1 MRHAVVGRHAHA
13 PDPAAA
19 APLPTLGRRVD
30 RERDQHLD
38 LGVEPPRG
46 GFARVRALVGQG
58 RTVVSVLH
66 EITLALMA
74 DDVVVMAQGRVVHAG
89 PCADAASH
97 RALEAVFD
105 HRIAIH
111 PLNGRPVALPR

>member
-1 MRHAVVGRHAHA
+1 MLMDEPLANL
-13 PDPAAA
+13 DPPHQA
-19 APLPTLGRRVD
+19 D
-30 RERDQHLD
+30 WI
-38 LGVEPPRG
+38 
-46 GFARVRALVGQG
+46 ALVRELVAQG

-89 PCADAASH
+89 SCADAASH

-111 PLNGRPVALPR
+111 PLDGRHVALPR